1 VLADFGRRS
10 VHSEAFDCR
19 AHRCKSCATQI
30 NLSGAALTALRQGK
44 GAEHNG
50 GYFARLR

>member
-1 VLADFGRRS
+1 LF
-10 VHSEAFDCR
+10 
-19 AHRCKSCATQI
+19 
-30 NLSGAALTALRQGK
+30 GAALTALRQGK